1 MRFNHYTWNSHIVT
15 RKCSDPSSSPLWTNS
30 VNCIPIVLQ
39 AYYCPF
45 LQSSH
50 RKVAKWVVS
59 INFNVGCVAEGE
71 GGVRWVCNNQMF
83 PLVLLKKLYQKNFW
97 ITLVMLNK
105 TVSIITRKGTNLNI
119 CDDACETYAFHTW
132 LWLIPCSVRLWSYRT
147 LHIHNDETKLHCG
160 VYMLLRN

>member
-1 MRFNHYTWNSHIVT
+1 MWDLTSDT

-50 RKVAKWVVS
+50 RKVAKWVLS

-105 TVSIITRKGTNLNI
+105 TVSIITRKGTKFEHLWWCLWDLCI
-119 CDDACETYAFHTW
+119 SYLTLIDSLQCET
-132 LWLIPCSVRLWSYRT
+132 LI
-147 LHIHNDETKLHCG
+147 I
-160 VYMLLRN
+160 